1 VGEPVKSPKEF
12 LERIRSMPEKSSSSP
27 PAAAANPDRE
37 AECIRR
43 ILAGEKH
50 LFHELI
56 RPCERAIYRML
67 VGILGSEADA
77 EDAAQETAIKVYLNL
92 KNFRGDAQFR
102 TWVLSIAR
110 NEGLGR
116 LRRQGARRED
126 SLDAEAE
133 EQGGDFTPA
142 ILTSWREVPLEA
154 LERKELAG
162 LLREA
167 IERLPEIY
175 RNVVILRDIEE
186 MEGREAA
193 AVLGIGE
200 GAMKV
205 RLHRAR
211 ALLQKTLAPRLK
223 AFAPQRKRWFGGGR

>member
-1 VGEPVKSPKEF
+1 LMRHLRGGS
-12 LERIRSMPEKSSSSP
+12 LSTNS
-27 PAAAANPDRE
+27 NPGFE

-43 ILAGEKH
+43 VLAGEKQ

-56 RPCERAIYRML
+56 RPCERAMFVL
-67 VGILGSEADA
+67 LLSVLGNEAEA

-110 NEGLGR
+110 NEALGR
-116 LRRQGARRED
+116 LRKAGSRRED
-126 SLDAEAE
+126 SLDAGTD
-133 EQGGDFTPA
+133 EQTGDFTPA
-142 ILTSWREVPLEA
+142 ILTSWREIPTQE

-162 LLREA
+162 LLRA
-167 IERLPEIY
+167 AVERLPEIY

-186 MEGREAA
+186 MDSRETGE
-193 AVLGIGE
+193 VLGITE
-200 GAMKV
+200 GAVKV

-211 ALLQKTLAPRLK
+211 ALLQKALAPKLK
-223 AFAPQRKRWFGGGR
+223 AFAPRARGLFGWFR

>member
-1 VGEPVKSPKEF
+1 
-12 LERIRSMPEKSSSSP
+12 MPEKSSPSP

-162 LLREA
+162 LLEKA